1 MSYPTLVGMPLFSWS
16 NREAIELSLG
26 IGKLNTIACLE
37 IPLFSH
43 MRILGE
49 TPITVGT
56 ALYRLGDGTV
66 TTLP

>member
-1 MSYPTLVGMPLFSWS
+1 MGMPLFTG
-16 NREAIELSLG
+16 RDGEAIELSLG
-26 IGKLNTIACLE
+26 IGQLNTIACLK
-37 IPLFSH
+37 IPLCRH

-66 TTLP
+66 TPLP

>member
-1 MSYPTLVGMPLFSWS
+1 MSDPTLMGMPLFSWS
-16 NREAIELSLG
+16 YCEAIELSLG
-26 IGKLNTIACLE
+26 IGKLDSITGLE
-37 IPLFSH
+37 IPLFRH

-66 TTLP
+66 TPLP

>member
-1 MSYPTLVGMPLFSWS
+1 MSNPALVGMPLFSWS
-16 NREAIELSLG
+16 DGEAIELSLG
-26 IGKLNTIACLE
+26 IGQLNTIACLE
-37 IPLFSH
+37 VPLFRH

-66 TTLP
+66 TPFP